1 MEEARMD
8 DAISCRWARAADFE
22 AVQNLAGQL
31 ARHIEEAPPALTR
44 EGFAASHLGSEAPMK
59 LLLAEQD
66 GVVVGLA
73 SWTVVHELYSGG
85 AGLYISD
92 IVVDGAVRGEG
103 VGHAL
108 MEAVQEWA
116 RASGIHK
123 LGWDVWRAN
132 ASAMAFYEGL
142 GAAADREAVPY
153 RLILAE
159 A

>member
-1 MEEARMD
+1 MGG
-8 DAISCRWARAADFE
+8 AISCRWAEASDFD
-22 AVQNLAGQL
+22 AVQALAGQL
-31 ARHIEEAPPALTR
+31 ARHIEEAPPALTP
-44 EGFAASHLGSEAPMK
+44 EGFAASHLGAEAAMK

-92 IVVDGAVRGEG
+92 LVVDGAVRGEG
-103 VGHAL
+103 VGRAL
-108 MEAVQEWA
+108 MEMVQAWA
-116 RASGIHK
+116 RAAGIRK
-123 LGWDVWRAN
+123 LGWDVWHAN
-132 ASAMAFYEGL
+132 ASAMAFYEAL

-153 RLILAE
+153 RLVLAE